1 MYATQELYILQYY
14 HTGPD
19 LTDSMPS
26 LPSDAFPENF
36 RIYMFSNSLKL
47 LSTGVNVIG
56 VDTVEIQK

>member
-26 LPSDAFPENF
+26 LPSDAFAENF

-47 LSTGVNVIG
+47 LST
-56 VDTVEIQK
+56 EKF